1 MFKEV
6 VMKLVVK
13 NGKVEFDGN
22 VIALAEELKVNPEF
36 AELWD
41 NAESSFDD
49 DGTLDFISICI
60 LDFLDFAME
69 CEYKPTKQQV
79 TDWLI
84 TRLG

>member
-1 MFKEV
+1 MEI
-6 VMKLVVK
+6 VVK

-22 VIALAEELKVNPEF
+22 VIALVEELKVNPEF

-49 DGTLDFISICI
+49 DETLDFISICI

>member
-1 MFKEV
+1 MEII
-6 VMKLVVK
+6 VK
-13 NGKVEFDGN
+13 NGKAEFSGDI
-22 VIALAEELKVNPEF
+22 IALVDELKTNSEF

-41 NAESSFDD
+41 KAEELFDEQD
-49 DGTLDFISICI
+49 TTLDFISVCI

>member
-1 MFKEV
+1 MEI
-6 VMKLVVK
+6 VVK
-13 NGKVEFDGN
+13 NGKVEFDSN
-22 VIALAEELKVNPEF
+22 IIALVEELKTNSEF

-49 DGTLDFISICI
+49 DGTLDFISVCI

>member
-1 MFKEV
+1 ME
-6 VMKLVVK
+6 LIVK
-13 NGKVEFDGN
+13 CGKSEFNGN
-22 VIALAEELKVNPEF
+22 VIALVEELKTNSEF

-49 DGTLDFISICI
+49 DGTLDFISVCI

>member
-1 MFKEV
+1 MEI
-6 VMKLVVK
+6 VVK

-22 VIALAEELKVNPEF
+22 VIALVDELKVNPEF

-49 DGTLDFISICI
+49 DGTLDFISVCI

>member
-1 MFKEV
+1 
-6 VMKLVVK
+6 MKLVVK

-22 VIALAEELKVNPEF
+22 IIALVDELKVNAEF

-41 NAESSFDD
+41 KAESSFDEQ
-49 DGTLDFISICI
+49 DGTLDFISVCI

-84 TRLG
+84 ARLG

>member
-1 MFKEV
+1 
-6 VMKLVVK
+6 MKLVVK

-22 VIALAEELKVNPEF
+22 VIALVDELKVNPEF

-41 NAESSFDD
+41 NAENSFDD
-49 DGTLDFISICI
+49 DGTLDFISVCI

>member
-22 VIALAEELKVNPEF
+22 VIALVEELKVNPEF

>member
-1 MFKEV
+1 MEI
-6 VMKLVVK
+6 MVK

-22 VIALAEELKVNPEF
+22 VIALVDELKTNSEF
-36 AELWD
+36 TSLWD
-41 NAESSFDD
+41 KAESSFDN
-49 DGTLDFISICI
+49 DGTLDFISVCI

>member
-1 MFKEV
+1 MEII
-6 VMKLVVK
+6 VK

-22 VIALAEELKVNPEF
+22 VIALVDELKTNSEF

-60 LDFLDFAME
+60 LNFLDFAME

>member
-1 MFKEV
+1 MEI
-6 VMKLVVK
+6 VVK

-22 VIALAEELKVNPEF
+22 VIALVDELKTNSEF

-49 DGTLDFISICI
+49 DGTLDFISVCI

>member
-1 MFKEV
+1 ME
-6 VMKLVVK
+6 LVVK

-22 VIALAEELKVNPEF
+22 VIALVDELKTNSEF

-41 NAESSFDD
+41 NTESSFDD
-49 DGTLDFISICI
+49 NGTLDFISVCI

>member
-1 MFKEV
+1 
-6 VMKLVVK
+6 MKLVVK

-22 VIALAEELKVNPEF
+22 VIALVEELKVNPEF

>member
-1 MFKEV
+1 
-6 VMKLVVK
+6 MKIVVK
-13 NGKVEFDGN
+13 NGKSEFSGDI
-22 VIALAEELKVNPEF
+22 IALVDELKVNPEF

-41 NAESSFDD
+41 KAESSFDN

-69 CEYKPTKQQV
+69 CEYKPTKKEV
-79 TDWLI
+79 VAWLI

>member
-1 MFKEV
+1 MEI
-6 VMKLVVK
+6 MVK

-22 VIALAEELKVNPEF
+22 VIALVDELKTNSEF
-36 AELWD
+36 VELWN
-41 NAESSFDD
+41 NAESSFDEQ

>member
-1 MFKEV
+1 ME
-6 VMKLVVK
+6 LVVK
-13 NGKVEFDGN
+13 CGKSEFDGN
-22 VIALAEELKVNPEF
+22 VIALVDELKTNSEF
-36 AELWD
+36 ALLWD

-49 DGTLDFISICI
+49 DGTLDFISVCI

>member
-1 MFKEV
+1 
-6 VMKLVVK
+6 MKLVVK

>member
-1 MFKEV
+1 
-6 VMKLVVK
+6 MKIIVK
-13 NGKVEFDGN
+13 NGKSEFNGN
-22 VIALAEELKVNPEF
+22 IIALVDELKTNSEF

-49 DGTLDFISICI
+49 DGTLDFISVCI

>member
-1 MFKEV
+1 
-6 VMKLVVK
+6 MKIRVT
-13 NGKVEFDGN
+13 NGRTEFNGN
-22 VIALAEELKVNPEF
+22 VIALVEELKVNPEF
-36 AELWD
+36 AELWN
-41 NAESSFDD
+41 NAESSFDEQ

>member
-1 MFKEV
+1 MEI
-6 VMKLVVK
+6 MVK
-13 NGKVEFDGN
+13 NGKVEFNGN
-22 VIALAEELKVNPEF
+22 IISLVEELKINSEF
-36 AELWD
+36 ALLWN
-41 NAESSFDD
+41 NAESSFDEQ
-49 DGTLDFISICI
+49 DGTLDFISVCI

>member
-1 MFKEV
+1 MEI
-6 VMKLVVK
+6 VVK

-22 VIALAEELKVNPEF
+22 VIALVEELKVNPEF

-49 DGTLDFISICI
+49 VGTFDFISICI

>member
-1 MFKEV
+1 
-6 VMKLVVK
+6 MKIVVK

-22 VIALAEELKVNPEF
+22 VIALVEELKTNSEF

-41 NAESSFDD
+41 NAESSFDN

>member
-1 MFKEV
+1 ME
-6 VMKLVVK
+6 LVVK
-13 NGKVEFDGN
+13 CGKSEFDGN
-22 VIALAEELKVNPEF
+22 VIALVDELKANAEF
-36 AELWD
+36 AELWN

-49 DGTLDFISICI
+49 DGTLDFISVCI

-69 CEYKPTKQQV
+69 CEYKPTKRQV

>member
-1 MFKEV
+1 MEII
-6 VMKLVVK
+6 VK

-22 VIALAEELKVNPEF
+22 VIALVEELKVNPEF
-36 AELWD
+36 VELWD